1 MCFSTVSAQNG
12 EEADVLLERASE
24 LIYAKPD
31 LAEKVAKVVFEND
44 NDPKKKVEVLFILS
58 QIDYQNTNY
67 KSALERLYSIENLI
81 ENVKNKSSWDVQLNF
96 SLSKIYRELELFD
109 LADKHFQQ
117 ARKTFQNIKNPD
129 KSLAEI
135 YNYEDALN
143 QALQKNYK
151 QSNLLFQKNFNADN
165 NIRYLSFLGLGEN
178 YIQTDQPD
186 SAVINFSKIP
196 VETRVLYTSSLVGL
210 AESSLLK
217 NDWNSAENYLINAL
231 NITSELQT
239 QKEIYNL
246 LSQKYLREKNIDRH
260 EVYKLKYDSIDK
272 KIKGNLGQAKNF
284 VIKHIEQENYYA
296 KSDGNSFWTKG
307 VFIIICLIILSAI
320 PVIYYYFKTQS
331 DYKKYLKIVN
341 EANLEPITKIEKEK
355 QSIIPEKSEQLL
367 LKKLDKFEQSE
378 NYLNPKI
385 SLTILAKQ
393 LDTNTKYLSEV
404 VNKNKDKNFNSY
416 INELRINYILEKLKN
431 ETKYRNYK
439 VASLAEE
446 CGYVS
451 HSTFIAA
458 FRSVTGIS
466 PVSFINFLKKE
477 KNP

>member
-1 MCFSTVSAQNG
+1 M
-12 EEADVLLERASE
+12 
-24 LIYAKPD
+24 
-31 LAEKVAKVVFEND
+31 
-44 NDPKKKVEVLFILS
+44 
-58 QIDYQNTNY
+58 
-67 KSALERLYSIENLI
+67 
-81 ENVKNKSSWDVQLNF
+81 
-96 SLSKIYRELELFD
+96 
-109 LADKHFQQ
+109 
-117 ARKTFQNIKNPD
+117 
-129 KSLAEI
+129 
-135 YNYEDALN
+135 
-143 QALQKNYK
+143 
-151 QSNLLFQKNFNADN
+151 
-165 NIRYLSFLGLGEN
+165 
-178 YIQTDQPD
+178 
-186 SAVINFSKIP
+186 
-196 VETRVLYTSSLVGL
+196 
-210 AESSLLK
+210 
-217 NDWNSAENYLINAL
+217 
-231 NITSELQT
+231 
-239 QKEIYNL
+239 
-246 LSQKYLREKNIDRH
+246 
-260 EVYKLKYDSIDK
+260 
-272 KIKGNLGQAKNF
+272 GQAKNF